1 MIFVMIIGHRN
12 YSLKVR
18 SIFCLILDCYSFET
32 MVWCMLTYIH
42 IYYIYTYYIHTYTYI
57 YIYIYIHIYIYIY
70 ISCVLL
76 FILCTF
82 YFRDRSID
90 AKFGIFFIIGKYI
103 VACYAFLVLMFS
115 NDTKSNILDL
125 RPCNGQYLLPKVL
138 LMCSLSHYSV
148 CQRDFSWKI
157 IYRKFKT

>member
-1 MIFVMIIGHRN
+1 
-12 YSLKVR
+12 
-18 SIFCLILDCYSFET
+18 
-32 MVWCMLTYIH
+32 MVH
-42 IYYIYTYYIHTYTYI
+42 AYI
-57 YIYIYIHIYIYIY
+57 YIYPVYCFLHYT
-70 ISCVLL
+70 L
-76 FILCTF
+76 
-82 YFRDRSID
+82 YFPDQSID

-148 CQRDFSWKI
+148 HQKDFLLKI
-157 IYRKFKT
+157 IYRKFKTIGINIIVKYFRKNILLISFVK